1 MLEAGTVSG
10 EVPAPGQGAALLG
23 VVNEVAAG
31 PVRAKADGVEG
42 AAKLRL
48 VLGVA
53 GQAAELVD
61 AVRELALVPVLTGTV
76 FFEGAAELRLV
87 AAGVDLAAP
96 RLLLGG
102 QKPLAPFRE
111 RAVSKAAVAGAQ
123 GRGRL
128 ALKAAE
134 KLVLM
139 ELGAGQSDRVPP
151 REAPASRGAHCLPV
165 QQAAPSTGSAVV
177 EHLVTLEGRGGK
189 RTGE

>member
-10 EVPAPGQGAALLG
+10 EVPAPGQGAALFG

-61 AVRELALVPVLTGTV
+61 AVRELALVSVLTGTV

-111 RAVSKAAVAGAQ
+111 RAVSKAAVAGTQ

-177 EHLVTLEGRGGK
+177 EHLVTLA
-189 RTGE
+189 